1 MIDIYIIIYIYN
13 YRYIYIPVC
22 VTVCVIYVYCP
33 AFPMLHAAVW
43 KLIRAATA
51 QANLTLI
58 KTIAAV
64 WVQGDITN
72 TKGEMTSKH
81 GDVRRFGYKNL

>member
-1 MIDIYIIIYIYN
+1 
-13 YRYIYIPVC
+13 
-22 VTVCVIYVYCP
+22 
-33 AFPMLHAAVW
+33 MLHAAVW

>member
-1 MIDIYIIIYIYN
+1 M
-13 YRYIYIPVC
+13 C